1 VGVLGSVYVAV
12 RLYAP
17 GEGEQGSGDGKK
29 EVFFFEKKNQKTLV
43 CLAPRQATGV
53 TTPAPRAQA
62 QKFFGSFFQK
72 RTLLPSAGRR
82 LGAA

>member
-1 VGVLGSVYVAV
+1 MGRRKCSFL
-12 RLYAP
+12 
-17 GEGEQGSGDGKK
+17 K
-29 EVFFFEKKNQKTLV
+29 KKNQKAFV

-72 RTLLPSAGRR
+72 RTLLASAGRR